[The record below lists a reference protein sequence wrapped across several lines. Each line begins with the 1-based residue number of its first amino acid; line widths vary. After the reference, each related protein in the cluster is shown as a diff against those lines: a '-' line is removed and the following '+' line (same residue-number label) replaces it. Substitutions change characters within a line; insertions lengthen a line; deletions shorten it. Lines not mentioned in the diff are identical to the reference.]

1 MTLYEDKRGMRIN
14 GSRAFEEELHFA
26 STFSLLLSLEQINS
40 QYQGEAQQ
48 LVQAL

>member
-1 MTLYEDKRGMRIN
+1 MDHL
-14 GSRAFEEELHFA
+14 AFEEELHFA
-26 STFSLLLSLEQINS
+26 STFSLPLSLEQINS